1 MFINKTDTI
10 LNTKSSRKLDAA
22 QAHYVV
28 WILINGL
35 VVRNIHLLGRC
46 ANI

>member
-28 WILINGL
+28 
-35 VVRNIHLLGRC
+35 VRNIHLLGRC